1 MPEGCEFKFDVTQSH
16 ISPKP
21 DNELRQKE
29 YAEKILH
36 DDENGICSEEHILTM
51 TTWDP
56 MGPHGTPWG
65 KSIQK

>member
-1 MPEGCEFKFDVTQSH
+1 MNSRVDVTQSH
-16 ISPKP
+16 ILPKP

-36 DDENGICSEEHILTM
+36 DDENRICFEKHILTI

-56 MGPHGTPWG
+56 MAKKWINMGQRWAKLG
-65 KSIQK
+65 